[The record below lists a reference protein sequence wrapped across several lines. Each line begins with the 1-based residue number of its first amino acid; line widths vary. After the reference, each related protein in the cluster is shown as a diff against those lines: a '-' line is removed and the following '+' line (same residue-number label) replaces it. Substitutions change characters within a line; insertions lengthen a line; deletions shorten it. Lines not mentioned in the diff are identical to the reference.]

1 VRDVVGLSDAAAG
14 LARQE
19 ALVARDYAM
28 PWPSSAVQELTEE
41 FDADKQA
48 PMAGTF
54 GVDVSQPVS
63 TAGFKCMKSKGYKFA
78 VIRIFQQTSEPQTSA
93 LIMPLQ
99 QPARDLSL
107 AYFCAFHHF
116 PVL

>member
-28 PWPSSAVQELTEE
+28 PWPSSAVQELSEE
-41 FDADKQA
+41 FDAENPQA

-78 VIRIFQQTSEPQTSA
+78 VIRIFQQTSEPQSTGPVPR
-93 LIMPLQ
+93 LILP
-99 QPARDLSL
+99 PATRS
-107 AYFCAFHHF
+107 
-116 PVL
+116 